1 MERRDLETVRYEKDG
16 PVARVILNRPDK
28 ANAQNSAMVWD
39 VENCLKDAEADY
51 DVKVVLLKA
60 TGAGFC
66 AGHDVGSA
74 MSFPEFVQ
82 ARQAGHPWGGSDTL
96 FLWPVLHLWEFPKPT
111 VAAVHG
117 YSLGGGTYF
126 ALLPDV
132 VVAAD
137 DAYFQMPLPQG
148 AGLPGAETM
157 VEPWVFMNFHRAYEY
172 LYLSQTV
179 GAHEALRLGLV
190 NRVVPR
196 ADLDAAAETIAQ
208 QIGQAPLSVLMG
220 IKAGVKRA
228 WETMGMRVHLQS
240 QFHIMWQVAAAGD
253 VAAWQQENIEHGY
266 GPLPRRVAAQRAEAA
281 ARRAASRT
289 ARDGADS

>member
-66 AGHDVGSA
+66 AGHDMASA

-196 ADLDAAAETIAQ
+196 ADLDTAAETIAQ
-208 QIGQAPLSVLMG
+208 QIAQAPLSVLMG

-253 VAAWQQENIEHGY
+253 VAAWQKENIEHGY

-281 ARRAASRT
+281 ARRAASPNST
-289 ARDGADS
+289 P

>member
-126 ALLPDV
+126 ALLPD
-132 VVAAD
+132 
-137 DAYFQMPLPQG
+137 
-148 AGLPGAETM
+148 
-157 VEPWVFMNFHRAYEY
+157 
-172 LYLSQTV
+172 
-179 GAHEALRLGLV
+179 
-190 NRVVPR
+190 
-196 ADLDAAAETIAQ
+196 LDAAAETIAQ

-281 ARRAASRT
+281 ARRAAARA